1 MNGDR
6 RDGRDLGTY
15 PDAELAAHDMTEAQ
29 LRSAALT
36 IADRAADAGDC
47 RRLLDMCGLASGKRE
62 DDAK

>member
-36 IADRAADAGDC
+36 IADRAIDAGDC
-47 RRLLDMCGLASGKRE
+47 RRLLDMCGLTGKGK
-62 DDAK
+62 DGD